1 MNKQEFL
8 HIITHPSDIS
18 PKEAEALEEMTVNF
32 PYCQLAHVLLAKN
45 AHDKN
50 HMMAL
55 QRLKTA
61 AVYSGSRT
69 ALKNLIYSE
78 NQWHSSPSRVL
89 ESMFALVPENNED
102 INIEPTPLPYS
113 EPSVPF
119 IPLSLE
125 QEITEVASKWSNITE
140 NESVLSTSSTE
151 TTPEVNKPVE
161 NSVLNELKATIE
173 ELQRTKRELAA
184 QKQKTEQAH
193 AESESSNT
201 GTAEDNA
208 ASKGVSFSEKPDRK
222 AQIELIDKFI
232 VSNPRMP
239 QANEMIQSG
248 SRLGDLASDSSR
260 IDETLVSE
268 NFAVILTRQGKINK
282 AIEIYRKLILKYPE
296 KSSYFASRIDSL
308 EKMG

>member
-50 HMMAL
+50 NMMAL

-61 AVYSGSRT
+61 AVYSASRT

-89 ESMFALVPENNED
+89 ESMFALVPENNEEAAA
-102 INIEPTPLPYS
+102 EPMPLPYT
-113 EPSVPF
+113 EPNDSF
-119 IPLSLE
+119 TPLSLE
-125 QEITEVASKWSNITE
+125 QEISEVASKWSSNIAE
-140 NESVLSTSSTE
+140 NEPVVPVANTTE
-151 TTPEVNKPVE
+151 AVPETNKPVE
-161 NSVLNELKATIE
+161 NSVINELKATIE

-184 QKQKTEQAH
+184 QKQQNEQAH
-193 AESESSNT
+193 QEQETPTPST
-201 GTAEDNA
+201 DDTAG
-208 ASKGVSFSEKPDRK
+208 KGVAFSEKPDRK

-239 QANEMIQSG
+239 QANDMVQSG
-248 SRLGDLASDSSR
+248 SSLGDLASDSSR

-296 KSSYFASRIDSL
+296 KSSYFASRIESL
-308 EKMG
+308 EKMD

>member
-61 AVYSGSRT
+61 AVYSASRT

-102 INIEPTPLPYS
+102 TNIEPTPLPYS

>member
-61 AVYSGSRT
+61 AVYSASRT

-89 ESMFALVPENNED
+89 ESMFALVPENTED
-102 INIEPTPLPYS
+102 TTVEPMPLPYT
-113 EPSVPF
+113 EPSASF
-119 IPLSLE
+119 TPLSLE
-125 QEITEVASKWSNITE
+125 QEITEVASKWSNPVE
-140 NESVLSTSSTE
+140 NEPVAPVNTE
-151 TTPEVNKPVE
+151 TIPDYNKPVE

-184 QKQKTEQAH
+184 QKQKNEQEAN
-193 AESESSNT
+193 AEPEADTNQND
-201 GTAEDNA
+201 ENA
-208 ASKGVSFSEKPDRK
+208 AGKGAAFSEKPDRK

-239 QANEMIQSG
+239 QANEMVQSG
-248 SRLGDLASDSSR
+248 GSMGDLASDSSR